1 MQAAFDHLINQLRN
15 HPQSD
20 ETKNAM
26 HMLNTPN
33 VTDIPTLIDLRM
45 NHKPLF
51 FDSMKPF
58 VDFRS
63 IEIAFAVTVP
73 MLDPDLWVNFVT
85 YLVTQ
90 IRGQQ
95 LKQLQQQ
102 QLQQQQLQQ
111 QQLQQQQLQQQQ
123 LQQQQLQQQQ
133 LQQQQPHQQT
143 LTPEQ
148 YASRR
153 FAASPSP
160 DRGRLTPFAV
170 SRRDGSHNLDQIKA
184 RLYTVISDE
193 TRSEQCIKLIMN
205 VMKRE
210 LEPITDAEY
219 VRLFGS
225 ADSIEPLVPV
235 VHILFE
241 LFKDNGFD
249 QTRFDEAFKYACHAY
264 LHAEHDDRTI
274 LSNLKRTEPEPKQLY
289 VIARLMRHFL
299 TVSSV
304 SFDRMEGHHL
314 GGKKSRSKKRGR
326 KSVHRRKKSS
336 HKKRKSKKN

>member
-95 LKQLQQQ
+95 LK
-102 QLQQQQLQQ
+102 
-111 QQLQQQQLQQQQ
+111 
-123 LQQQQLQQQQ
+123 QLQQQQ